1 MAARNTVSF
10 AFLRGQLGSTG
21 ESGLWPQALAVSR
34 MQALCCLSGALVV
47 RLGDEPPR
55 EFTGRLD
62 TARDQGTR
70 AQHGPETRQV
80 EPSCPLKNA
89 YAATLIPA
97 AFSCRPQ
104 EISSFSS
111 HEPTASPQLKTNYL
125 QPESTKSNLLRSQCL
140 TLIVFTPLM
149 QTKPCAFNTDIT
161 ATPFSF

>member
-1 MAARNTVSF
+1 MVGHETSLRWSALVAASESILLAKITVFF

-47 RLGDEPPR
+47 HPGDEPPR

-80 EPSCPLKNA
+80 EPNCPLKNA
-89 YAATLIPA
+89 YAPTLIPA
-97 AFSCRPQ
+97 
-104 EISSFSS
+104 
-111 HEPTASPQLKTNYL
+111 T
-125 QPESTKSNLLRSQCL
+125 ST
-140 TLIVFTPLM
+140 V
-149 QTKPCAFNTDIT
+149 
-161 ATPFSF
+161 

>member
-1 MAARNTVSF
+1 MSVLIATGVLAAYIPLVEV
-10 AFLRGQLGSTG
+10 LPGWHERGIGTELMNVLLDQLK
-21 ESGLWPQALAVSR
+21 
-34 MQALCCLSGALVV
+34 
-47 RLGDEPPR
+47 
-55 EFTGRLD
+55 
-62 TARDQGTR
+62 
-70 AQHGPETRQV
+70 HGPETRQV

-140 TLIVFTPLM
+140 TLILLSPLM